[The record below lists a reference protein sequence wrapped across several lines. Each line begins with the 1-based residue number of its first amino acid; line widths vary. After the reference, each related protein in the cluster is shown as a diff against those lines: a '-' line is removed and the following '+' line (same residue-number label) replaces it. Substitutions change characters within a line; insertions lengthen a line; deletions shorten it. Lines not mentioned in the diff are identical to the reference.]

1 MGYYTKISGTSG
13 APIGTIVAIGKKNG
27 TFTISDYPGYLLCD
41 GTQYYVA
48 QYPALAKVLAAHYDS
63 SATAVTTLSGSL
75 TNWDGSSNTSMGTF
89 KVPDYRGKKLVGVG
103 GVAGVGSVSA
113 PVTKNRFNQSGGT
126 SDEVGA
132 LGGQWV
138 MNETRQGAEYVV
150 GSVTVS
156 GYSSVTGTITTSMS
170 GNTSYRIGPLD
181 EEVLRKP
188 PEHGHIL
195 LTSQPDPTATGEKDT
210 GGAGAAAGG
219 LAAAE
224 HADDTNGYIYPWDPL
239 DLQSHS
245 HKISE
250 INHNQQ
256 KPKDATYDYNASSSN
271 NTNLGANGPGNAFY
285 NDSSGATGAVAVS
298 SSNAFDYIDK
308 YVTAADTGITLSDGT
323 FVLTAATPISMT
335 AALSPVSDIPLLMAF
350 FRVNYIIK
358 AY

>member
-1 MGYYTKISGTSG
+1 MVYYTKITGSSG
-13 APIGTIVAIGKKNG
+13 AAIGTIVAIAKNNG
-27 TFTISDYPGYLLCD
+27 TFTMADYPGYLLCD
-41 GTQYYVA
+41 GTQYNVA
-48 QYPALAKVLAAHYDS
+48 QYPALAKVLSSHYDN
-63 SATAVTTLSGSL
+63 SATAVSLLTASL
-75 TNWDGSSNTSMGTF
+75 TNWTGSTSTSMGTF

-103 GVAGVGSVSA
+103 GVSGVGSVSA
-113 PVTKNRFNQSGGT
+113 PVSKNRFNQSGGT

-132 LGGQWV
+132 MGGQWV

-156 GYSSVTGTITTSMS
+156 GYALVQGTITTSMS

-181 EEVLRKP
+181 EEVLRKA

-195 LTSQPDPTATGEKDT
+195 LTSQPDPTATAEKVT
-210 GGAGAAAGG
+210 GGSAAQAGG
-219 LAAAE
+219 LYAGE
-224 HADDTNGYIYPWDPL
+224 HADDTNGYIYPWDPG

-256 KPKDATYDYNASSSN
+256 KPKDATYDFNASPTSN
-271 NTNLGANGPGNAFY
+271 INLGANGSGNAFY
-285 NDSSGATGAVAVS
+285 NNSAGASGAVAIS

-308 YVTAADTGITLSDGT
+308 YVTAADTGITLTDGN
-323 FVLTAATPISMT
+323 FVLTAATPISMV